1 MKLKVTKPDMSK
13 YQQSTK
19 AEATLRDAAERIE
32 KTQSG
37 KSERAGELI
46 KQANQQKLKDGL
58 IKGGLMK
65 GS

>member
-1 MKLKVTKPDMSK
+1 MKVTKPDMSK
-13 YQQSTK
+13 YPQSAK
-19 AEATLRDAAERIE
+19 AEGLLRQAAQKIE
-32 KTQSG
+32 VTQSG